1 MKKIILQY
9 NTKILLISSYIYV
22 ISCINSF
29 FFHHSLNLTLFY
41 LMLNYAFSIKFPCL
55 LMMLINK
62 PIIYSDIVCR
72 CYVKK
77 KKPFILNLINTL
89 QYFLVTLIITCCE
102 SITRYLHVYS
112 TKSTIFFFFIS

>member
-22 ISCINSF
+22 ISYVSSF
-29 FFHHSLNLTLFY
+29 FFRHSLNTLFY
-41 LMLNYAFSIKFPCL
+41 LTLNYAFSVKFPCL
-55 LMMLINK
+55 LTMLINK
-62 PIIYSDIVCR
+62 STIYSDIVCR

-102 SITRYLHVYS
+102 SITRYFHVCS
-112 TKSTIFFFFIS
+112 TKSTIFFFFVS

>member
-22 ISCINSF
+22 ISCISSF

-55 LMMLINK
+55 LMMWINK